1 MGKVS
6 PKDSDSKISARKKK
20 LKSSSNKYLKPGA
33 LVQLCYSK
41 ASAAAKSCNDLD
53 LGKKRVPVFDTKLTR
68 NTKIAAEHNNSP
80 KSPLMLS
87 PVNIVKR
94 SNLVRP
100 MKFDDLEV
108 ESKVCKKNPLMLS
121 PMGIVMQNT
130 LVRTPKTPQADPC
143 NSESQF
149 ESLPMDLLVKI
160 VCHLHHDQLKAV
172 FHVSQRIRK
181 ATLIARQYHFNYTTP
196 DRSRQEMLS
205 VITPMPINRWPFLS
219 KEDGNLAI
227 MPSPHTPKAPKH
239 APRPPCRTK
248 FTEMKQ
254 ITAVLFQDQ
263 TTFPSRCMVPSVLQR
278 PTLFKPLAPKHP
290 RVLFYED
297 ELCQAV
303 AQNNL
308 R

>member
-6 PKDSDSKISARKKK
+6 PKDLDSKTSVRKKK
-20 LKSSSNKYLKPGA
+20 LKGSGNKYLKPGA

-41 ASAAAKSCNDLD
+41 ASAAKSCND
-53 LGKKRVPVFDTKLTR
+53 LGKKRVPVFDTKHAR
-68 NTKIAAEHNNSP
+68 NKKIAAEQLNSP

-87 PVNIVKR
+87 PVNVVKR
-94 SNLVRP
+94 STLVRP
-100 MKFDDLEV
+100 MKFDD
-108 ESKVCKKNPLMLS
+108 SNNSCKKSPLMLS
-121 PMGIVMQNT
+121 PLGIVMQNT

-143 NSESQF
+143 NSESQL

-172 FHVSQRIRK
+172 FHVSQRIRM
-181 ATLIARQYHFNYTTP
+181 ATILARQYHFNYTTP

-205 VITPMPINRWPFLS
+205 VMTPMPINRWPFRRG
-219 KEDGNLAI
+219 DGNPT
-227 MPSPHTPKAPKH
+227 MVSSPHTPKAPKH
-239 APRPPCRTK
+239 APRPPFRTK
-248 FTEMKQ
+248 LAEMKQ

-263 TTFPSRCMVPSVLQR
+263 APFPSRCIVPSVLQR
-278 PTLFKPLAPKHP
+278 PTLFKPMAPKHP

-308 R
+308 T

>member
-33 LVQLCYSK
+33 LVQLCYTK
-41 ASAAAKSCNDLD
+41 ASAAAKSCNDL
-53 LGKKRVPVFDTKLTR
+53 GKKRVPVFDTRHAR
-68 NTKIAAEHNNSP
+68 NNRTAVEPVASP

-87 PVNIVKR
+87 PVNVVKR

-100 MKFDDLEV
+100 MKFDDLQV
-108 ESKVCKKNPLMLS
+108 ESKACKMLS

-130 LVRTPKTPQADPC
+130 LLKTPKTPQADPC

-205 VITPMPINRWPFLS
+205 VMTPMPINRWPFLS
-219 KEDGNLAI
+219 KGDGNPT
-227 MPSPHTPKAPKH
+227 MVSSPHTPKAPRH
-239 APRPPCRTK
+239 APRPPFRTK
-248 FTEMKQ
+248 LTEMKQ

-263 TTFPSRCMVPSVLQR
+263 TTFPSRCIVPSVLQR

>member
-6 PKDSDSKISARKKK
+6 PKDSDSKIPTRKKK
-20 LKSSSNKYLKPGA
+20 SKSSSNKYLKPGA
-33 LVQLCYSK
+33 LVHLCYSK
-41 ASAAAKSCNDLD
+41 ASAAATAKSCNDF
-53 LGKKRVPVFDTKLTR
+53 GKKRVPVFDTKHAR
-68 NTKIAAEHNNSP
+68 NNKVAVEHINSP
-80 KSPLMLS
+80 KSPLISS

-94 SNLVRP
+94 SSLVRP
-100 MKFDDLEV
+100 MKFDDLQV
-108 ESKVCKKNPLMLS
+108 ESKSCKKNPLMLS

-130 LVRTPKTPQADPC
+130 LLKTPKTPQADPC

-181 ATLIARQYHFNYTTP
+181 ATVIARQYHFNYTTP

-205 VITPMPINRWPFLS
+205 VMTPMPINRWPFIS
-219 KEDGNLAI
+219 KGDGNTTI
-227 MPSPHTPKAPKH
+227 IPSPHTPKAPRH
-239 APRPPCRTK
+239 APRPPIRSK
-248 FTEMKQ
+248 LTEMKQ

-263 TTFPSRCMVPSVLQR
+263 TPFPSRCIVPSVLQR
-278 PTLFKPLAPKHP
+278 STLFKPMAPKHP

>member
-6 PKDSDSKISARKKK
+6 LKDTDSKISTRKKK

-41 ASAAAKSCNDLD
+41 ASAAKSCNES
-53 LGKKRVPVFDTKLTR
+53 GKKRVPLFDTNKHTR
-68 NTKIAAEHNNSP
+68 RSNKMAMELMDSP
-80 KSPLMLS
+80 KSPLLLS
-87 PVNIVKR
+87 PVNVVRR

-100 MKFDDLEV
+100 SLFDELQV
-108 ESKVCKKNPLMLS
+108 ESNLCKNNTLMLS
-121 PMGIVMQNT
+121 PMSIVMQNS
-130 LVRTPKTPQADPC
+130 LMGTPKTPQADPC
-143 NSESQF
+143 NSESLL

-181 ATLIARQYHFNYTTP
+181 ATLNARQLHFNYTTP
-196 DRSRQEMLS
+196 DRSRQEMLN
-205 VITPMPINRWPFLS
+205 VLTHMPTNRWLFLS
-219 KEDGNLAI
+219 KGDVNQAYKS
-227 MPSPHTPKAPKH
+227 SPHTPKAPRH
-239 APRPPCRTK
+239 APRPPGRTK
-248 FTEMKQ
+248 LTEMKQ
-254 ITAVLFQDQ
+254 ITTVLFQDQ
-263 TTFPSRCMVPSVLQR
+263 TPFPSRCIVPSVLQR
-278 PTLFKPLAPKHP
+278 PTLFKPMAPKHP

>member
-6 PKDSDSKISARKKK
+6 PKDSDSKISTRKKK
-20 LKSSSNKYLKPGA
+20 LKSSNNKYLKPGA

-41 ASAAAKSCNDLD
+41 ASATAKSNND
-53 LGKKRVPVFDTKLTR
+53 LGKKRVPVFDSKPAR
-68 NTKIAAEHNNSP
+68 SNVIAVEDVESSK

-87 PVNIVKR
+87 PV
-94 SNLVRP
+94 
-100 MKFDDLEV
+100 
-108 ESKVCKKNPLMLS
+108 
-121 PMGIVMQNT
+121 GIVMQNS
-130 LVRTPKTPQADPC
+130 LLRTPKTPPQAEPC
-143 NSESQF
+143 DSESQF

-172 FHVSQRIRK
+172 FHVSQRIR
-181 ATLIARQYHFNYTTP
+181 AAAVIARQYHFNYTTP

-205 VITPMPINRWPFLS
+205 VLTPMPINRWPFVS
-219 KEDGNLAI
+219 KGDENYRI
-227 MPSPHTPKAPKH
+227 MGSPHTPKAPRH

-248 FTEMKQ
+248 LAEMKQ

-263 TTFPSRCMVPSVLQR
+263 TAFPSRCSVPSVLQR

-308 R
+308 Q

>member
-6 PKDSDSKISARKKK
+6 PKDSDSKISTRKKK
-20 LKSSSNKYLKPGA
+20 LKSSNNKYLKPGA

-41 ASAAAKSCNDLD
+41 ASATAKSCSD
-53 LGKKRVPVFDTKLTR
+53 LGKKRVPVFDTKPAR
-68 NTKIAAEHNNSP
+68 SNAIAVEDVSSP
-80 KSPLMLS
+80 RSPLVSSPVNVVKRSGLARPMKFDDLHVESKKSPLMLS
-87 PVNIVKR
+87 PV
-94 SNLVRP
+94 
-100 MKFDDLEV
+100 
-108 ESKVCKKNPLMLS
+108 
-121 PMGIVMQNT
+121 GIVMQNA
-130 LVRTPKTPQADPC
+130 LLRTPKTPQAEEPC

-172 FHVSQRIRK
+172 FHVSQRIRA
-181 ATLIARQYHFNYTTP
+181 ATVIARQYHFNYTTP

-205 VITPMPINRWPFLS
+205 VLTPMPINRWPFVS
-219 KEDGNLAI
+219 KGDGNARI
-227 MPSPHTPKAPKH
+227 MGSPHTPKAPRH

-248 FTEMKQ
+248 LAEMKQ
-254 ITAVLFQDQ
+254 IAAVLFQDQ
-263 TTFPSRCMVPSVLQR
+263 AAFPSRCVVPSVLQR

-308 R
+308 Q

>member
-6 PKDSDSKISARKKK
+6 PKDSDSKISTRKKK
-20 LKSSSNKYLKPGA
+20 LKSSNNKYLKPEA

-41 ASAAAKSCNDLD
+41 ASATAKSNND
-53 LGKKRVPVFDTKLTR
+53 LGKKRVPVFDSKPAR
-68 NTKIAAEHNNSP
+68 SNVIAVEDVSSP
-80 KSPLMLS
+80 RSPLLSS
-87 PVNIVKR
+87 PVNVVKR
-94 SNLVRP
+94 SSLVRP
-100 MKFDDLEV
+100 MKFDDLQV
-108 ESKVCKKNPLMLS
+108 ESSKKSPLMLS
-121 PMGIVMQNT
+121 PVSIVMQNS
-130 LVRTPKTPQADPC
+130 LLRTPKTPPQAEPC
-143 NSESQF
+143 DSESQF

-172 FHVSQRIRK
+172 FHVSQRIR
-181 ATLIARQYHFNYTTP
+181 AAVN
-196 DRSRQEMLS
+196 RSRQEMLS
-205 VITPMPINRWPFLS
+205 VLTPMPINRWPFVS
-219 KEDGNLAI
+219 KGDENYRI
-227 MPSPHTPKAPKH
+227 MGSPHTPKAPRH

-248 FTEMKQ
+248 LAEMKQ

-263 TTFPSRCMVPSVLQR
+263 TAFPSRCSVPSVLQR

-308 R
+308 Q

>member
-20 LKSSSNKYLKPGA
+20 LKSSTNKYLKPGA

-41 ASAAAKSCNDLD
+41 ASAAAKSCNND
-53 LGKKRVPVFDTKLTR
+53 LGKKRVPVFDTKHAR
-68 NTKIAAEHNNSP
+68 SNQISVEHFSSP
-80 KSPLMLS
+80 KSPLISS

-94 SNLVRP
+94 SSLVRP
-100 MKFDDLEV
+100 MKFDDLQV
-108 ESKVCKKNPLMLS
+108 ESNKKSPLMLS

-130 LVRTPKTPQADPC
+130 LLRTPKTPQADPC
-143 NSESQF
+143 NSESQL

-172 FHVSQRIRK
+172 FHVSQRIRT
-181 ATLIARQYHFNYTTP
+181 ATLMARQYHFNYTTP

-205 VITPMPINRWPFLS
+205 VVTPRPINRWPFIS
-219 KEDGNLAI
+219 KGDGGNPTI

-239 APRPPCRTK
+239 APRPPCRAK
-248 FTEMKQ
+248 LTEMKQ
-254 ITAVLFQDQ
+254 ISAVLFQDQ
-263 TTFPSRCMVPSVLQR
+263 PTFPSRCSVPSVLQR
-278 PTLFKPLAPKHP
+278 SSLFKPMPPKHP
-290 RVLFYED
+290 RVLFYEE
-297 ELCQAV
+297 ELCHAV

-308 R
+308 S

>member
-1 MGKVS
+1 V
-6 PKDSDSKISARKKK
+6 RKKK

-41 ASAAAKSCNDLD
+41 ASAAKSCNE
-53 LGKKRVPVFDTKLTR
+53 LGKKRVPVFDTKSCNDLGKKRVPVFDIKHAR
-68 NTKIAAEHNNSP
+68 NNKMAVEQLNSP

-87 PVNIVKR
+87 PVNVVKR
-94 SNLVRP
+94 STLVRP
-100 MKFDDLEV
+100 MKFDDLQV
-108 ESKVCKKNPLMLS
+108 ESNNTCKKSPLMLS

-130 LVRTPKTPQADPC
+130 LLRTPKTPQADPC
-143 NSESQF
+143 VSESQL

-172 FHVSQRIRK
+172 FHVSQRIRM
-181 ATLIARQYHFNYTTP
+181 ATILARQYHFNYTTP
-196 DRSRQEMLS
+196 DRSRQEMLR
-205 VITPMPINRWPFLS
+205 VMTPVPINRWPFRS
-219 KEDGNLAI
+219 RGDGNPT
-227 MPSPHTPKAPKH
+227 MVSSPHTPKAPKH
-239 APRPPCRTK
+239 APRPPSRTK
-248 FTEMKQ
+248 LAEMKQ

-263 TTFPSRCMVPSVLQR
+263 TPFPSRCIVPSVLQR
-278 PTLFKPLAPKHP
+278 PTLFKPMAPKHP

-308 R
+308 T

>member
-6 PKDSDSKISARKKK
+6 PKDLDSKTSVRKKK
-20 LKSSSNKYLKPGA
+20 LKGSSNKYLKPGA

-41 ASAAAKSCNDLD
+41 ASAAKSCND
-53 LGKKRVPVFDTKLTR
+53 LGKKRVPVFDAKHARNNNKL
-68 NTKIAAEHNNSP
+68 AVEHFDSP
-80 KSPLMLS
+80 KSPLFLS
-87 PVNIVKR
+87 PVNVVKR
-94 SNLVRP
+94 SSLVRP
-100 MKFDDLEV
+100 MKFDDLQV
-108 ESKVCKKNPLMLS
+108 ESNTCKKSPLMLS
-121 PMGIVMQNT
+121 PMGIVMHNT
-130 LVRTPKTPQADPC
+130 LLTTPKTPQADPC
-143 NSESQF
+143 HSESQL

-181 ATLIARQYHFNYTTP
+181 ATMLARQYHFNYTTP

-205 VITPMPINRWPFLS
+205 VLTPMPINRWPFRS
-219 KEDGNLAI
+219 KGDWNPTMAS
-227 MPSPHTPKAPKH
+227 SPHTPKAPKH
-239 APRPPCRTK
+239 APRPPLRTQL
-248 FTEMKQ
+248 TEMKQ

-263 TTFPSRCMVPSVLQR
+263 TTFPSRCIVPSVLQR
-278 PTLFKPLAPKHP
+278 PSLFKPMAPKHP

-308 R
+308 T